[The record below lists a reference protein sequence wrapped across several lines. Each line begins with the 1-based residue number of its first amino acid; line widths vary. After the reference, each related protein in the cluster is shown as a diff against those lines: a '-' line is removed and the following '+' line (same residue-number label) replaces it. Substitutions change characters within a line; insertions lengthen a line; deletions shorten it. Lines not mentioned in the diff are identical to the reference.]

1 MSIKKIG
8 VQNFRVFKNYTEFE
22 IRPITLLT
30 GPNNSGKSS
39 LTKLLLLLQKG
50 MEVLDFEDDLPNLEG
65 FENIISYGSK
75 NRNLEITLK
84 SNISILDE
92 EFITRFCYNNSNNT
106 PPTIQTFKGKEILF
120 EFSYT
125 TNNGELEIFDRG
137 AAYLNLNI
145 KFFIDYLLSKKI
157 KVSGYYYG
165 PPEGDME
172 TPEEFYGLTPYET
185 SLDKIEQHVPPPP
198 NLEIHNLK
206 EELITFWNKN
216 SDTHDITGEDWRNI
230 ALKKELNFL
239 GSSSELLYD
248 IFLNGKNVSKEYL
261 EEAMEIQKEI
271 FSNLEFILRIDHEFK
286 NTGELLKYI
295 FEQTPQ
301 NFESAFLKKVKELLR
316 NGPVEIRPNRLGKL
330 IFHEKLFFHSFNLF
344 DDNGWEEGLLDHAYF
359 KKTIL
364 ECLNDI
370 SFDFKDYFNTVTYIS
385 PQRGS
390 QKRVLM
396 NKSENEIDEII
407 SDYSK
412 LNDHSQKLPFL
423 EKVLDILEIDG
434 KLHIDRF
441 AGYVSTVGLIQKNRI
456 VSLSDLGYGYSQII
470 PLILKIILASNK
482 NNDCT
487 IIIEEPEANLH
498 PNLQSKLAEVFALS
512 LKEFPK
518 INLIIETHSEYLI
531 RKLQF
536 LTATDRLQID
546 QTVIYY
552 FNSDKFVTSKEPKV
566 KMIEINDSGNLSDN
580 FGPGFYDEATRLQ
593 FDLLKINRA
602 QNN

>member
-8 VQNFRVFKNYTEFE
+8 VENFRVFKNYTEFE

-39 LTKLLLLLQKG
+39 LTKLLLLLQNG
-50 MEVLDFEDDLPNLEG
+50 MEVLDFESDVPNLEG

-92 EFITRFCYNNSNNT
+92 KFSTRFCYNNSINI
-106 PPTIQTFKGKEILF
+106 PPTIQTFKGEDILF
-120 EFSYT
+120 QFNYT
-125 TNNGELEIFDRG
+125 TNNGELEFFDKG

-145 KFFIDYLLSKKI
+145 KFFIDYILSKKI

-206 EELITFWNKN
+206 EELITFWNRN

-230 ALKKELNFL
+230 ALNKELNFL
-239 GSSSELLYD
+239 ENSSGLLYD
-248 IFLNGKNVSKEYL
+248 IFLNGKNVSKKYQN
-261 EEAMEIQKEI
+261 EALEIQKKI
-271 FSNLEFILRIDHEFK
+271 FSNLEFILRIDHEFN
-286 NTGELLKYI
+286 NTKELLKHI
-295 FEQTPQ
+295 FDQTPQ
-301 NFESAFLKKVKELLR
+301 NFEWAFLKNLKELL
-316 NGPVEIRPNRLGKL
+316 NNDPVEIKPNRLGKL
-330 IFHEKLFFHSFNLF
+330 IFYEKLFFHSFNLF
-344 DDNGWEEGLLDHAYF
+344 DDNGWDEGLIDHAYF
-359 KKTIL
+359 KKTIF

-370 SFDFKDYFNTVTYIS
+370 SFDFKDYFNPVTYIS

-407 SDYSK
+407 SGYSK
-412 LNDHSQKLPFL
+412 LDDHSRKLPFL
-423 EKVLDILEIDG
+423 EKVLDILEIEG
-434 KLHIDRF
+434 KLHIDRY
-441 AGYVSTVGLIQKNRI
+441 AGFISTVALMQKNRL

-470 PLILKIILASNK
+470 PLILKIILTKGS
-482 NNDCT
+482 T
-487 IIIEEPEANLH
+487 VIIEEPEANLH
-498 PNLQSKLAEVFALS
+498 PNLQSKLADVLVLI
-512 LKEFPK
+512 LKEYPR

-531 RKLQF
+531 RRLQY
-536 LTATDRLQID
+536 LTAKKEVLHNQSI
-546 QTVIYY
+546 IYY
-552 FNSDKFVTSKEPKV
+552 FNSDKYVSFQEPKV
-566 KMIEINDSGNLSDN
+566 KKIEIEDSGNLSEN
-580 FGPGFYDEATRLQ
+580 FGPGFFDEATRLQ
-593 FDLLKINRA
+593 FDLLKTNKE